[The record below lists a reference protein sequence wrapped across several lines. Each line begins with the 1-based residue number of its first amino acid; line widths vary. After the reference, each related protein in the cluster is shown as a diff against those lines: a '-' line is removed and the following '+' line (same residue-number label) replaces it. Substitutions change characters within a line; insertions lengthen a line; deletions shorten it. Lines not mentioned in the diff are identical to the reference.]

1 MMMMSDIQRRNGRK
15 LVSIEA
21 TYTHTLNGTVHTI
34 EELSGGSLFQVDD
47 ETFLVAFDTFLND
60 KKLTTTIKFSNNVMT
75 RVQIGETHTR
85 QNFAEDEWYAVQYFY
100 EGSLLLLR
108 SYTNRLDCALTPEG
122 GVIDLLYEL
131 WSGDSFMGHYNM
143 ELFIS

>member
-21 TYTHTLNGTVHTI
+21 TYTHTLNGTVQTI

-47 ETFLVAFDTFLND
+47 DTFLVAFDTFLND
-60 KKLTTTIKFSNNVMT
+60 KKMTTTIKFSNNLMT
-75 RVQIGETHTR
+75 RVQIG
-85 QNFAEDEWYAVQYFY
+85 EWYAVQYFY

-108 SYTNRLDCALTPEG
+108 SYTNRLDYALTSEG